1 MKSIYFA
8 NIHSFDELKKRF
20 RDLAREHHPD
30 AGGDPEVMKAINSE
44 YDLLFPIW
52 KDRAGVVTSE
62 TASSTRSEFYTANGW
77 KGSKYDWHRSLKEI
91 SALVRAYVKEMYPS
105 FKFSVTKSNYNA
117 LHVCIK
123 EGYTDIFLDPNA
135 KGETYFKGDH
145 WRKETFTR
153 EASRMFTNINA
164 FVQQY
169 NYEDIDGMIDYF
181 SVGFWYHGVETYG
194 YKVNPELKAKAEK
207 AAKKTRK
214 VAV

>member
-20 RDLAREHHPD
+20 RDLARQNHPD
-30 AGGDPEVMKAINSE
+30 VGGDPEVMKAINSE

-91 SALVRAYVKEMYPS
+91 SALVRAYVKEMYPG
-105 FKFSVTKSNYNA
+105 FKFSVSKSNYNA

-123 EGYTDIFLDPNA
+123 EGYTNIFAYENA
-135 KGETYFKGDH
+135 KGETFYKGSSHDN
-145 WRKETFTR
+145 TFTR
-153 EASRMFTNINA
+153 EANRMFVNINA
-164 FVQQY
+164 FVRQY
-169 NYEDIDGMIDYF
+169 NYEDIDAQIDYF

-194 YKVNPELKAKAEK
+194 YKVNPELRAKAEK
-207 AAKKTRK
+207 AARKTRK

>member
-1 MKSIYFA
+1 MKSVYF
-8 NIHSFDELKKRF
+8 NGIHSFDELKKRF
-20 RDLAREHHPD
+20 RDLARQNHPD
-30 AGGDPEVMKAINSE
+30 AGGNPETMKAINAE

-91 SALVRAYVKEMYPS
+91 SALVRAYVKEMYPG
-105 FKFSVTKSNYNA
+105 FKFSVSKSNYNA

-123 EGYTDIFLDPNA
+123 EGYTNIFAYENA
-135 KGETYFKGDH
+135 KGETFYKGSSHDNA
-145 WRKETFTR
+145 FTR
-153 EASRMFTNINA
+153 EANRMFVNINA
-164 FVQQY
+164 FVRQY
-169 NYEDIDGMIDYF
+169 NYEDIDAQIDYF

-207 AAKKTRK
+207 AVKRTRK

>member
-20 RDLAREHHPD
+20 RDLARQNHPD
-30 AGGDPEVMKAINSE
+30 AGGDAETMKAINAE

-52 KDRAGVVTSE
+52 KDRAGVVTNE

-91 SALVRAYVKEMYPS
+91 SALVRAYVREAYPA
-105 FKFSVTKSNYNA
+105 FKFSVTKGYYND
-117 LHVCIK
+117 LHVRIK
-123 EGYTDIFLDPNA
+123 EGYTDIF
-135 KGETYFKGDH
+135 TYIKSTGGTFFKGNHYEDDL
-145 WRKETFTR
+145 TM
-153 EASRMFTNINA
+153 EANKMFNDINA
-164 FVQQY
+164 FVRQY
-169 NYEDIDGMIDYF
+169 NYEDIDGSIDYF

-194 YKVNPELKAKAEK
+194 YKINPELKAKAEK
-207 AAKKTRK
+207 ATRKNRK